1 MSLKS
6 DEQLEKCFQSAVD
19 FAKNRKHE
27 YVTVEHLFYA
37 ILTNEDFGEKLIE
50 YDIDIAPLL
59 KDLLEYLE
67 TKMED
72 ITLPDSDG
80 NLPSRTAGLD
90 RVLNRAF
97 TQVVF
102 SGREIMSTIDVF
114 LAIYNEKKSYSK
126 YLLNKH
132 SISKEKFIDAVTI
145 EIETE
150 LDEISDKQSEQI
162 LKQFTTN
169 LSEQAKKGLIDPV
182 IGRAQEIEDISLT
195 LARRTKN
202 NCLLIGDPGVGKTAI
217 AEGLALN
224 INNKDCPKFLFDHT
238 VFGLEIGSLIA
249 GSKYRGDFEE
259 RLKVILN
266 ILEKQGKAILF
277 IDEAHMMNGAGSTG
291 SGGVDLANMLKP
303 MLARGTLKVIA
314 NTTWEDY
321 RKEFEKDRALM
332 RRFQKITVDEPTE
345 AVAIDILKGT
355 KKYYEDYHKCTIQDD
370 AIETAVKLSIQY
382 MSDKHLP
389 DKAFDLL
396 DSACARLKLKKKI
409 MDKDIKVINIQKEVS
424 RIANIPLEQL
434 THAENKKLEN
444 LEDNMKK
451 KVFGQDEAIDTL
463 LDKIYIARAGLQA
476 KDKPVGS
483 FLFLGPT
490 GCGKTETAKQLSDQ
504 LNIPLVRFDMSEYQE
519 KHTVAKFI
527 GAPPGYV
534 GYEDGNSG
542 QLLNEVEKNN
552 NCVLL
557 LDEIEKAHRDVTNI
571 LLQVMDNGF
580 LTGSTGKKVDMRNV
594 ILIMTS
600 NLGAEE
606 MEKGGLGFTVSERKG
621 DDDIAVKNFFPP
633 EFRNRL
639 DGVVKFNK
647 LPKTILGKIVD
658 KFIKEV
664 NMLIADKN
672 ISIKL
677 DKKAKE
683 QLIEQGF
690 DSKMGARPLARTI
703 DDKIKKPIAKKII
716 FESINENTEIM
727 VSYENEEYTF
737 NTIH

>member
-1 MSLKS
+1 M
-6 DEQLEKCFQSAVD
+6 
-19 FAKNRKHE
+19 
-27 YVTVEHLFYA
+27 
-37 ILTNEDFGEKLIE
+37 
-50 YDIDIAPLL
+50 
-59 KDLLEYLE
+59 
-67 TKMED
+67 
-72 ITLPDSDG
+72 
-80 NLPSRTAGLD
+80 
-90 RVLNRAF
+90 
-97 TQVVF
+97 
-102 SGREIMSTIDVF
+102 
-114 LAIYNEKKSYSK
+114 
-126 YLLNKH
+126 
-132 SISKEKFIDAVTI
+132 
-145 EIETE
+145 
-150 LDEISDKQSEQI
+150 
-162 LKQFTTN
+162 
-169 LSEQAKKGLIDPV
+169 
-182 IGRAQEIEDISLT
+182 
-195 LARRTKN
+195 
-202 NCLLIGDPGVGKTAI
+202 
-217 AEGLALN
+217 ALN

-703 DDKIKKPIAKKII
+703 DDKIKKPVAKKII

>member
-50 YDIDIAPLL
+50 YDIEIAPLL

-67 TKMED
+67 TKMQD
-72 ITLPDSDG
+72 ITLPEDTES
-80 NLPSRTAGLD
+80 LPSRTAGLD

-102 SGREIMSTIDVF
+102 SGREVMSTIDVF

-132 SISKEKFIDAVTI
+132 SITKEKFIDAVTI

-150 LDEISDKQSEQI
+150 LDDLSDKQSEQI

-169 LSEQAKKGLIDPV
+169 LTSQANKGLIDPV
-182 IGRAQEIEDISLT
+182 IGREKEIEDISLT

-224 INNKDCPKFLFDHT
+224 INKKECPKFLFDHT
-238 VFGLEIGSLIA
+238 VYGLEIGSLIA

-266 ILEKQGKAILF
+266 ILEKQGKSILF

-291 SGGVDLANMLKP
+291 NGGVDLANMLKP

-345 AVAIDILKGT
+345 EVAIDILKGT

-370 AIETAVKLSIQY
+370 AIETAVRLSIQY

-396 DSACARLKLKKKI
+396 DSACARLKLKKKV
-409 MDKDIKVINIQKEVS
+409 MDKDIKVLNIQKEVS

-504 LNIPLVRFDMSEYQE
+504 LNVPLVRFDMSEYQE

-658 KFIKEV
+658 KFIKDV
-664 NMLIADKN
+664 NILIADKN
-672 ISIKL
+672 IKIKL
-677 DKKAKE
+677 DKKAKD
-683 QLIEQGF
+683 QLIEEGF

-703 DDKIKKPIAKKII
+703 DDKIKKPIAKKMI

-727 VSYENEEYTF
+727 VSYDNDEYTF
-737 NTIH
+737 NTVH

>member
-182 IGRAQEIEDISLT
+182 IGRAKEIEDISLT

-690 DSKMGARPLARTI
+690 DNKMGARPLARTI

>member
-1 MSLKS
+1 M
-6 DEQLEKCFQSAVD
+6 
-19 FAKNRKHE
+19 
-27 YVTVEHLFYA
+27 
-37 ILTNEDFGEKLIE
+37 G
-50 YDIDIAPLL
+50 
-59 KDLLEYLE
+59 
-67 TKMED
+67 D
-72 ITLPDSDG
+72 ITLPEDNDA
-80 NLPSRTAGLD
+80 LPSRTAGLD

-102 SGREIMSTIDVF
+102 SGREVMSTIDVF

-126 YLLNKH
+126 YLLSKH
-132 SISKEKFIDAVTI
+132 SISKDKFIDAVTI
-145 EIETE
+145 EIEEE
-150 LDEISDKQSEQI
+150 LDEISDKQSQAI
-162 LKQFTTN
+162 LKQFTIN
-169 LSEQAKKGLIDPV
+169 LTDQAKKGSIDPV
-182 IGRAQEIEDISLT
+182 IGRDKEIEDISLT

-224 INNKDCPKFLFDHT
+224 INNKECPKFLFDHT
-238 VFGLEIGSLIA
+238 VYGLEIGSLIA

-291 SGGVDLANMLKP
+291 NGGVDLANMLKP
-303 MLARGTLKVIA
+303 MLARGSLKVIA

-345 AVAIDILKGT
+345 SVAIDILKGT
-355 KKYYEDYHKCTIQDD
+355 KKYYEDYHKCTIQDE

-396 DSACARLKLKKKI
+396 DSACARLKLKKRI
-409 MDKDIKVINIQKEVS
+409 ADKDIKTINIQKEVS

-451 KVFGQDEAIDTL
+451 KVFGQEKAIDTL

-490 GCGKTETAKQLSDQ
+490 GCGKTETAKQLSEQ
-504 LNIPLVRFDMSEYQE
+504 LNVPLVRFDMSEYQE

-664 NMLIADKN
+664 NVLIADKN
-672 ISIKL
+672 ITIKL

-683 QLIEQGF
+683 QLIEEGF

-703 DDKIKKPIAKKII
+703 DDKIKKPVAKKII

-727 VSYENEEYTF
+727 VSYENDQYTF

>member
-50 YDIDIAPLL
+50 YDIEIAPLL

-67 TKMED
+67 TKMQD
-72 ITLPDSDG
+72 ITLPEDTES
-80 NLPSRTAGLD
+80 LPSRTAGLD

-102 SGREIMSTIDVF
+102 SGREVMSTIDVF

-132 SISKEKFIDAVTI
+132 SITKEKFIDAVTI

-150 LDEISDKQSEQI
+150 LDDLSDKQSEQI

-169 LSEQAKKGLIDPV
+169 LTNQANKGLIDPV
-182 IGRAQEIEDISLT
+182 IGREKEIEDISLT

-224 INNKDCPKFLFDHT
+224 INKKECPKFLFDHT
-238 VFGLEIGSLIA
+238 VYGLEIGSLIA

-266 ILEKQGKAILF
+266 ILEKQGKSILF

-291 SGGVDLANMLKP
+291 NGGVDLANMLKP

-370 AIETAVKLSIQY
+370 AIETAVRLSIQY

-396 DSACARLKLKKKI
+396 DSACARLKLKKKV
-409 MDKDIKVINIQKEVS
+409 MDKDIKVLNIQKEVS

-504 LNIPLVRFDMSEYQE
+504 LNVPLVRFDMSEYQE

-658 KFIKEV
+658 KFIKDV
-664 NMLIADKN
+664 NILIADKN
-672 ISIKL
+672 IKIKL
-677 DKKAKE
+677 DKKAKD
-683 QLIEQGF
+683 QLIEEGF

-703 DDKIKKPIAKKII
+703 DDKIKKPIAKKMI

-727 VSYENEEYTF
+727 VSYDNDEYTF
-737 NTIH
+737 NTVH

>member
-50 YDIDIAPLL
+50 YDIEIAPLL

-67 TKMED
+67 TKMQD
-72 ITLPDSDG
+72 ITLPEDTES
-80 NLPSRTAGLD
+80 LPSRTAGLD

-102 SGREIMSTIDVF
+102 SGREVMSTIDVF

-132 SISKEKFIDAVTI
+132 SITKEKFIDAVTI

-150 LDEISDKQSEQI
+150 LDDLSDKQSEQI

-169 LSEQAKKGLIDPV
+169 LTNQANKGLIDPV
-182 IGRAQEIEDISLT
+182 IGREKEIEDISLT

-224 INNKDCPKFLFDHT
+224 INKKECPKFLFDHT
-238 VFGLEIGSLIA
+238 VYGLEIGSLIA

-266 ILEKQGKAILF
+266 ILEKQGKSILF

-291 SGGVDLANMLKP
+291 NGGVDLANMLKP

-345 AVAIDILKGT
+345 EVAIDILKGT

-370 AIETAVKLSIQY
+370 AIETAVRLSIQY

-396 DSACARLKLKKKI
+396 DSACARLKLKKKV
-409 MDKDIKVINIQKEVS
+409 MDKDIKVLNIQKEVS

-504 LNIPLVRFDMSEYQE
+504 LNVPLVRFDMSEYQE

-658 KFIKEV
+658 KFIKDV
-664 NMLIADKN
+664 NILIADKN
-672 ISIKL
+672 IKIKL
-677 DKKAKE
+677 DKKAKD
-683 QLIEQGF
+683 QLIEEGF

-703 DDKIKKPIAKKII
+703 DDKIKKPIAKKMI

-727 VSYENEEYTF
+727 VSYDNDEYTF
-737 NTIH
+737 NTVH

>member
-182 IGRAQEIEDISLT
+182 IGRAKEIEDISLT

-238 VFGLEIGSLIA
+238 VYGLEIGSLIA

>member
-1 MSLKS
+1 M
-6 DEQLEKCFQSAVD
+6 
-19 FAKNRKHE
+19 
-27 YVTVEHLFYA
+27 
-37 ILTNEDFGEKLIE
+37 
-50 YDIDIAPLL
+50 
-59 KDLLEYLE
+59 
-67 TKMED
+67 
-72 ITLPDSDG
+72 
-80 NLPSRTAGLD
+80 
-90 RVLNRAF
+90 
-97 TQVVF
+97 
-102 SGREIMSTIDVF
+102 
-114 LAIYNEKKSYSK
+114 
-126 YLLNKH
+126 
-132 SISKEKFIDAVTI
+132 
-145 EIETE
+145 
-150 LDEISDKQSEQI
+150 
-162 LKQFTTN
+162 
-169 LSEQAKKGLIDPV
+169 
-182 IGRAQEIEDISLT
+182 
-195 LARRTKN
+195 
-202 NCLLIGDPGVGKTAI
+202 
-217 AEGLALN
+217 
-224 INNKDCPKFLFDHT
+224 
-238 VFGLEIGSLIA
+238 
-249 GSKYRGDFEE
+249 
-259 RLKVILN
+259 
-266 ILEKQGKAILF
+266 
-277 IDEAHMMNGAGSTG
+277 
-291 SGGVDLANMLKP
+291 
-303 MLARGTLKVIA
+303 
-314 NTTWEDY
+314 
-321 RKEFEKDRALM
+321 
-332 RRFQKITVDEPTE
+332 
-345 AVAIDILKGT
+345 
-355 KKYYEDYHKCTIQDD
+355 
-370 AIETAVKLSIQY
+370 
-382 MSDKHLP
+382 
-389 DKAFDLL
+389 
-396 DSACARLKLKKKI
+396 
-409 MDKDIKVINIQKEVS
+409 
-424 RIANIPLEQL
+424 
-434 THAENKKLEN
+434 
-444 LEDNMKK
+444 
-451 KVFGQDEAIDTL
+451 
-463 LDKIYIARAGLQA
+463 DKIYIARAGLQA

-490 GCGKTETAKQLSDQ
+490 GCGKTETAKQLSSQ
-504 LNIPLVRFDMSEYQE
+504 LNVPLVRFDMSEYQE

-690 DSKMGARPLARTI
+690 DSKMGARPLARII
-703 DDKIKKPIAKKII
+703 DDKIKKPVAKKII

>member
-1 MSLKS
+1 
-6 DEQLEKCFQSAVD
+6 
-19 FAKNRKHE
+19 
-27 YVTVEHLFYA
+27 LFYA

-50 YDIDIAPLL
+50 YDIEIAPLL

-67 TKMED
+67 TKMQD
-72 ITLPDSDG
+72 ITLPEDTES
-80 NLPSRTAGLD
+80 LPSRTAGLD

-102 SGREIMSTIDVF
+102 SGREVMSTIDVF

-132 SISKEKFIDAVTI
+132 SITKEKFIDAVTI

-150 LDEISDKQSEQI
+150 LDDLSDKQSEQI

-169 LSEQAKKGLIDPV
+169 LTNQANKGLIDPV
-182 IGRAQEIEDISLT
+182 IGREKEIEDISLT

-224 INNKDCPKFLFDHT
+224 INKKECPKFLFDHT
-238 VFGLEIGSLIA
+238 VYGLEIGSLIA

-266 ILEKQGKAILF
+266 ILEKQGKSILF

-291 SGGVDLANMLKP
+291 NGGVDLANMLKP

-345 AVAIDILKGT
+345 EVAIDILKGT

-370 AIETAVKLSIQY
+370 AIETAVRLSIQY

-396 DSACARLKLKKKI
+396 DSACARLKLKKKV
-409 MDKDIKVINIQKEVS
+409 MDKDIKVLNIQKEVS

-504 LNIPLVRFDMSEYQE
+504 LNVPLVRFDMSEYQE

-658 KFIKEV
+658 KFIKDV
-664 NMLIADKN
+664 NILIADKN
-672 ISIKL
+672 IKIKL
-677 DKKAKE
+677 DKKAKD
-683 QLIEQGF
+683 QLIEEGF

-703 DDKIKKPIAKKII
+703 DDKIKKPIAKKMI

-727 VSYENEEYTF
+727 VSYDNDEYTF
-737 NTIH
+737 NTVH

>member
-182 IGRAQEIEDISLT
+182 IGRAKEIEDISLT

-291 SGGVDLANMLKP
+291 SGGVALANMLKP

-606 MEKGGLGFTVSERKG
+606 M
-621 DDDIAVKNFFPP
+621 
-633 EFRNRL
+633 
-639 DGVVKFNK
+639 
-647 LPKTILGKIVD
+647 
-658 KFIKEV
+658 
-664 NMLIADKN
+664 
-672 ISIKL
+672 
-677 DKKAKE
+677 
-683 QLIEQGF
+683 
-690 DSKMGARPLARTI
+690 
-703 DDKIKKPIAKKII
+703 
-716 FESINENTEIM
+716 
-727 VSYENEEYTF
+727 
-737 NTIH
+737 

>member
-182 IGRAQEIEDISLT
+182 IGRAKEIEDISLT

-389 DKAFDLL
+389 DKAFELL

-703 DDKIKKPIAKKII
+703 DDKIKKPVAKKII

>member
-50 YDIDIAPLL
+50 YDIEIAPLL

-67 TKMED
+67 TKMKD
-72 ITLPDSDG
+72 ITLPEDNDI
-80 NLPSRTAGLD
+80 LPSRTAGLD

-102 SGREIMSTIDVF
+102 SGREVMSTIDVF

-132 SISKEKFIDAVTI
+132 SITKEKFIDAVTI
-145 EIETE
+145 EIEEE
-150 LDEISDKQSEQI
+150 LEDLSDKQSEQI

-169 LSEQAKKGLIDPV
+169 LTNQANKGLIDPV
-182 IGRAQEIEDISLT
+182 IGREKEIEDISLT

-224 INNKDCPKFLFDHT
+224 INKKECPKFLFNHT
-238 VFGLEIGSLIA
+238 VYGLEIGSLIA

-266 ILEKQGKAILF
+266 ILEKQGKSILF

-291 SGGVDLANMLKP
+291 NGGVDLANMLKP

-370 AIETAVKLSIQY
+370 AIETAVRLSIQY

-396 DSACARLKLKKKI
+396 DSACARLKLKKKV
-409 MDKDIKVINIQKEVS
+409 MDKEIKVINIQKEVS

-451 KVFGQDEAIDTL
+451 KVFGQDTAIDTL

-504 LNIPLVRFDMSEYQE
+504 LNVPLVRFDMSEYQE

-658 KFIKEV
+658 KFIKDV
-664 NMLIADKN
+664 NILIADKN
-672 ISIKL
+672 IKIKL
-677 DKKAKE
+677 DKKAKD
-683 QLIEQGF
+683 QLIEEGF

-703 DDKIKKPIAKKII
+703 DDKIKKPIAKKMI

-727 VSYENEEYTF
+727 VSYDNDEYTF
-737 NTIH
+737 NTVH

>member
-50 YDIDIAPLL
+50 YDIEISPLL

-67 TKMED
+67 TKMQD
-72 ITLPDSDG
+72 ITLPEDTES
-80 NLPSRTAGLD
+80 LPSRTAGLD

-102 SGREIMSTIDVF
+102 SGREVMSTIDVF

-132 SISKEKFIDAVTI
+132 SITKEKFIDAVTI

-150 LDEISDKQSEQI
+150 LDDLSDKQSEQI

-169 LSEQAKKGLIDPV
+169 LTNQANKGLIDPV
-182 IGRAQEIEDISLT
+182 IGREKEIEDISLT

-224 INNKDCPKFLFDHT
+224 INKKECPKFLFDHT
-238 VFGLEIGSLIA
+238 VYGLEIGSLIA

-291 SGGVDLANMLKP
+291 NGGVDLANMLKP

-345 AVAIDILKGT
+345 QVAIDILKGT

-370 AIETAVKLSIQY
+370 AIETAVRLSIQY

-396 DSACARLKLKKKI
+396 DSACARLKLKKKV
-409 MDKDIKVINIQKEVS
+409 MDKDIKVLNIQKEVS

-504 LNIPLVRFDMSEYQE
+504 LNVPLVRFDMSEYQE

-658 KFIKEV
+658 KFIKDV
-664 NMLIADKN
+664 NILIADKN
-672 ISIKL
+672 IKIKL
-677 DKKAKE
+677 DKKAKD
-683 QLIEQGF
+683 QLIEEGF

-703 DDKIKKPIAKKII
+703 DDKIKKPIAKKMI

-727 VSYENEEYTF
+727 VSYDNDEYTF
-737 NTIH
+737 NTVH

>member
-59 KDLLEYLE
+59 KDLLIYLE

-182 IGRAQEIEDISLT
+182 IGRAKEIEDISLT

-703 DDKIKKPIAKKII
+703 DDKIKKPVAKKII

>member
-1 MSLKS
+1 M
-6 DEQLEKCFQSAVD
+6 Q
-19 FAKNRKHE
+19 
-27 YVTVEHLFYA
+27 
-37 ILTNEDFGEKLIE
+37 
-50 YDIDIAPLL
+50 
-59 KDLLEYLE
+59 
-67 TKMED
+67 D
-72 ITLPDSDG
+72 ITLPEDTES
-80 NLPSRTAGLD
+80 LPSRTAGLD

-102 SGREIMSTIDVF
+102 SGREVMSTIDVF

-132 SISKEKFIDAVTI
+132 SITKEKFIDAVTI

-150 LDEISDKQSEQI
+150 LDDLSDKQSEQI

-169 LSEQAKKGLIDPV
+169 LTSQANKGLIDPV
-182 IGRAQEIEDISLT
+182 IGREKEIEDISLT

-224 INNKDCPKFLFDHT
+224 INKKECPKFLFDHT
-238 VFGLEIGSLIA
+238 VYGLEIGSLIA

-266 ILEKQGKAILF
+266 ILEKQGKSILF

-291 SGGVDLANMLKP
+291 NGGVDLANMLKP

-345 AVAIDILKGT
+345 EVAIDILKGT

-370 AIETAVKLSIQY
+370 AIETAVRLSIQY

-396 DSACARLKLKKKI
+396 DSACARLKLKKKV
-409 MDKDIKVINIQKEVS
+409 MDKDIKVLNIQKEVS

-504 LNIPLVRFDMSEYQE
+504 LNVPLVRFDMSEYQE

-658 KFIKEV
+658 KFIKDV
-664 NMLIADKN
+664 NILIADKN
-672 ISIKL
+672 IKIKL
-677 DKKAKE
+677 DKKAKD
-683 QLIEQGF
+683 QLIEEGF

-703 DDKIKKPIAKKII
+703 DDKIKKPIAKKMI

-727 VSYENEEYTF
+727 VSYDNDEYTF
-737 NTIH
+737 NTVH

>member
-72 ITLPDSDG
+72 ITLPDTDG

-182 IGRAQEIEDISLT
+182 IGRAKEIEDISLT

-672 ISIKL
+672 ILIKL

-703 DDKIKKPIAKKII
+703 DDKIKKPVAKKII

>member
-182 IGRAQEIEDISLT
+182 IGRAKEIEDISLT

>member
-182 IGRAQEIEDISLT
+182 IGRAKEIEDISLT

-672 ISIKL
+672 ITIKL

-703 DDKIKKPIAKKII
+703 DDKIKKPVAKKII

>member
-50 YDIDIAPLL
+50 YDIEIAPLL

-67 TKMED
+67 TKMKD
-72 ITLPDSDG
+72 ITLPEDNDI
-80 NLPSRTAGLD
+80 LPSRTAGLD

-102 SGREIMSTIDVF
+102 SGREVMSTIDVF

-132 SISKEKFIDAVTI
+132 SITKEKFIDAVTI
-145 EIETE
+145 EIEEE
-150 LDEISDKQSEQI
+150 LEDLSDKQSEQI

-169 LSEQAKKGLIDPV
+169 LTNQANKGLIDPV
-182 IGRAQEIEDISLT
+182 IGREKEIEDISLT

-224 INNKDCPKFLFDHT
+224 INKKECPKFLFDHT
-238 VFGLEIGSLIA
+238 VYGLEIGSLIA

-266 ILEKQGKAILF
+266 ILEKQGKSILF

-291 SGGVDLANMLKP
+291 NGGVDLANMLKP

-370 AIETAVKLSIQY
+370 AIETAVRLSIQY

-396 DSACARLKLKKKI
+396 DSACARLKLKKKV
-409 MDKDIKVINIQKEVS
+409 MDKEIKVINIQKEVS

-451 KVFGQDEAIDTL
+451 KVFGQDTAIDTL

-504 LNIPLVRFDMSEYQE
+504 LNVPLVRFDMSEYQE

-658 KFIKEV
+658 KFIKDV
-664 NMLIADKN
+664 NILIADKN
-672 ISIKL
+672 IKIKL
-677 DKKAKE
+677 DKKAKD
-683 QLIEQGF
+683 QLIEEGF

-703 DDKIKKPIAKKII
+703 DDKIKKPIAKKMI

-727 VSYENEEYTF
+727 VSYDNDEYTF
-737 NTIH
+737 NTVH

>member
-182 IGRAQEIEDISLT
+182 IGRAKEIEDISLT

-332 RRFQKITVDEPTE
+332 RRFHKITVDEPTE

-703 DDKIKKPIAKKII
+703 DDKIKKPVAKKII

>member
-50 YDIDIAPLL
+50 YDIEIAPLL

-67 TKMED
+67 TKMQD
-72 ITLPDSDG
+72 ITLPEDTES
-80 NLPSRTAGLD
+80 LPSRTAGLD

-102 SGREIMSTIDVF
+102 SGREVMSTIDVF

-132 SISKEKFIDAVTI
+132 SITKEKFIDAVTI

-150 LDEISDKQSEQI
+150 LDDLSDKQSEQI

-169 LSEQAKKGLIDPV
+169 LTNQANKGLIDPV
-182 IGRAQEIEDISLT
+182 IGREKEIEDISLT

-224 INNKDCPKFLFDHT
+224 INKKECPKFLFDHT
-238 VFGLEIGSLIA
+238 VYGLEIGSLIA

-266 ILEKQGKAILF
+266 ILEKQGKSILF

-291 SGGVDLANMLKP
+291 NGGVDLANMLKP

-370 AIETAVKLSIQY
+370 AIETAVRLSIQY

-396 DSACARLKLKKKI
+396 DSACARLKLKKKV
-409 MDKDIKVINIQKEVS
+409 MDKEIKVLNIQKEVS

-451 KVFGQDEAIDTL
+451 KVFGQNEAIDTL

-658 KFIKEV
+658 KFIKDV
-664 NMLIADKN
+664 NILIADKN
-672 ISIKL
+672 ITIKL
-677 DKKAKE
+677 DKKAKD
-683 QLIEQGF
+683 QLIEEGF

-703 DDKIKKPIAKKII
+703 DDKIKKPIAKKMI

-727 VSYENEEYTF
+727 VSYDNDEYTF
-737 NTIH
+737 NTVH

>member
-50 YDIDIAPLL
+50 YDIEISPLL

-67 TKMED
+67 TKMQD
-72 ITLPDSDG
+72 ITLPEDTES
-80 NLPSRTAGLD
+80 LPSRTAGLD

-102 SGREIMSTIDVF
+102 SGREVMSTIDVF

-132 SISKEKFIDAVTI
+132 SITKEKFIDAVTI

-150 LDEISDKQSEQI
+150 LDDLSDKQSEQI

-169 LSEQAKKGLIDPV
+169 LTNQANKGLIDPV
-182 IGRAQEIEDISLT
+182 IGREKEIEDISLT

-224 INNKDCPKFLFDHT
+224 INKKECPKFLFDHT
-238 VFGLEIGSLIA
+238 VYGLEIGSLIA

-291 SGGVDLANMLKP
+291 NGGVDLANMLKP

-345 AVAIDILKGT
+345 QVAIDILKGT
-355 KKYYEDYHKCTIQDD
+355 KKYYENYHKCTIQDD
-370 AIETAVKLSIQY
+370 AIETAVRLSIQY

-396 DSACARLKLKKKI
+396 DSACARLKLKKKVI
-409 MDKDIKVINIQKEVS
+409 DKDIKVLNIQKEVS

-504 LNIPLVRFDMSEYQE
+504 LNVPLVRFDMSEYQE

-658 KFIKEV
+658 KFIKDV
-664 NMLIADKN
+664 NILIADKN
-672 ISIKL
+672 IKIKL
-677 DKKAKE
+677 DKKAKD
-683 QLIEQGF
+683 QLIEEGF

-703 DDKIKKPIAKKII
+703 DDKIKKPIAKKMI

-727 VSYENEEYTF
+727 VSYDNDEYTF
-737 NTIH
+737 NTVH

>member
-50 YDIDIAPLL
+50 YDIEISPLL

-67 TKMED
+67 TKMQD
-72 ITLPDSDG
+72 ITLPEDTES
-80 NLPSRTAGLD
+80 LPSRTAGLD

-102 SGREIMSTIDVF
+102 SGREVMSTIDVF

-132 SISKEKFIDAVTI
+132 SITKEKFIDAVTI

-150 LDEISDKQSEQI
+150 LDDLSDKQSEQI

-169 LSEQAKKGLIDPV
+169 LTNQANKGLIDPV
-182 IGRAQEIEDISLT
+182 IGREKEIEDISLT

-224 INNKDCPKFLFDHT
+224 INKKECPKFLFDHT
-238 VFGLEIGSLIA
+238 VYGLEIGSLIA

-291 SGGVDLANMLKP
+291 NGGVDLANMLKP

-345 AVAIDILKGT
+345 QVAIDILKGT

-370 AIETAVKLSIQY
+370 AIETAVRLSIQY

-396 DSACARLKLKKKI
+396 DSACARLKLKKKVI
-409 MDKDIKVINIQKEVS
+409 DKDIKVLNIQKEVS

-504 LNIPLVRFDMSEYQE
+504 LNVPLVRFDMSEYQE

-658 KFIKEV
+658 KFIKDV
-664 NMLIADKN
+664 NILIADKN
-672 ISIKL
+672 IKIKL
-677 DKKAKE
+677 DKKAKD
-683 QLIEQGF
+683 QLIEEGF

-703 DDKIKKPIAKKII
+703 DDKIKKPIAKKMI

-727 VSYENEEYTF
+727 VSYDNDEYTF
-737 NTIH
+737 NTVH

>member
-1 MSLKS
+1 M
-6 DEQLEKCFQSAVD
+6 
-19 FAKNRKHE
+19 
-27 YVTVEHLFYA
+27 
-37 ILTNEDFGEKLIE
+37 
-50 YDIDIAPLL
+50 
-59 KDLLEYLE
+59 
-67 TKMED
+67 
-72 ITLPDSDG
+72 
-80 NLPSRTAGLD
+80 
-90 RVLNRAF
+90 
-97 TQVVF
+97 
-102 SGREIMSTIDVF
+102 
-114 LAIYNEKKSYSK
+114 
-126 YLLNKH
+126 LNKH

-182 IGRAQEIEDISLT
+182 IGRAKEIEDISLT

-703 DDKIKKPIAKKII
+703 DDKIKKPVAKKII

>member
-19 FAKNRKHE
+19 FAKNRRHE

-37 ILTNEDFGEKLIE
+37 ILTNENFGEKLLEYEIE
-50 YDIDIAPLL
+50 ITPLL
-59 KDLLEYLE
+59 KDLLDYLE
-67 TKMED
+67 TKMGD
-72 ITLPDSDG
+72 ITLPEDNDA
-80 NLPSRTAGLD
+80 LPSRTAGLD

-102 SGREIMSTIDVF
+102 SGREVMSTIDVF

-126 YLLNKH
+126 YLLSKH
-132 SISKEKFIDAVTI
+132 SISKDKFIDAVTI
-145 EIETE
+145 EIEEE
-150 LDEISDKQSEQI
+150 LDEISDKQSQAI
-162 LKQFTTN
+162 LKQFTIN
-169 LSEQAKKGLIDPV
+169 LTDQAKKGSIDPV
-182 IGRAQEIEDISLT
+182 IGRDKEIEDISLT

-224 INNKDCPKFLFDHT
+224 INNKECPKFLFDHT
-238 VFGLEIGSLIA
+238 VYGLEIGSLIA

-291 SGGVDLANMLKP
+291 NGGVDLANMLKP
-303 MLARGTLKVIA
+303 MLARGSLKVIA

-345 AVAIDILKGT
+345 SVAIDILKGT
-355 KKYYEDYHKCTIQDD
+355 KKYYEDYHKCTIQDE

-396 DSACARLKLKKKI
+396 DSACARLKLKKRI
-409 MDKDIKVINIQKEVS
+409 ADKDIKTINIQKEVS

-451 KVFGQDEAIDTL
+451 KVFGQEKAIDTL

-490 GCGKTETAKQLSDQ
+490 GCGKTETAKQLSEQ
-504 LNIPLVRFDMSEYQE
+504 LNVPLVRFDMSEYQE

-664 NMLIADKN
+664 NVLIADKN
-672 ISIKL
+672 ITIKL

-683 QLIEQGF
+683 QLIEEGF

-703 DDKIKKPIAKKII
+703 DDKIKKPVAKKII

-727 VSYENEEYTF
+727 VSYENDQYTF

>member
-50 YDIDIAPLL
+50 YDIEIAPLL

-67 TKMED
+67 TKMQD
-72 ITLPDSDG
+72 ITLPEDTES
-80 NLPSRTAGLD
+80 LPSRTAGLD

-102 SGREIMSTIDVF
+102 SGREVMSTIDVF

-132 SISKEKFIDAVTI
+132 SITKEKFIDAVTI

-150 LDEISDKQSEQI
+150 LDDLSDKQSEQI

-169 LSEQAKKGLIDPV
+169 LTSQANKGLIDPV
-182 IGRAQEIEDISLT
+182 IGREKEIEDISLT

-224 INNKDCPKFLFDHT
+224 INKKECPKFLFDHT
-238 VFGLEIGSLIA
+238 VYGLEIGSLIA

-266 ILEKQGKAILF
+266 ILEKQGKSILF

-291 SGGVDLANMLKP
+291 NGGVDLANMLKP

-345 AVAIDILKGT
+345 EVAIDILKGT

-370 AIETAVKLSIQY
+370 AIETAVRLSIQY

-396 DSACARLKLKKKI
+396 DSACARLKLKKKV
-409 MDKDIKVINIQKEVS
+409 MDKDIKVLNIQKEVS

-463 LDKIYIARAGLQA
+463 LDKIYQ
-476 KDKPVGS
+476 P
-483 FLFLGPT
+483 
-490 GCGKTETAKQLSDQ
+490 
-504 LNIPLVRFDMSEYQE
+504 
-519 KHTVAKFI
+519 
-527 GAPPGYV
+527 
-534 GYEDGNSG
+534 
-542 QLLNEVEKNN
+542 
-552 NCVLL
+552 
-557 LDEIEKAHRDVTNI
+557 
-571 LLQVMDNGF
+571 
-580 LTGSTGKKVDMRNV
+580 
-594 ILIMTS
+594 
-600 NLGAEE
+600 
-606 MEKGGLGFTVSERKG
+606 
-621 DDDIAVKNFFPP
+621 
-633 EFRNRL
+633 
-639 DGVVKFNK
+639 
-647 LPKTILGKIVD
+647 
-658 KFIKEV
+658 
-664 NMLIADKN
+664 
-672 ISIKL
+672 
-677 DKKAKE
+677 
-683 QLIEQGF
+683 
-690 DSKMGARPLARTI
+690 
-703 DDKIKKPIAKKII
+703 
-716 FESINENTEIM
+716 
-727 VSYENEEYTF
+727 
-737 NTIH
+737 

>member
-50 YDIDIAPLL
+50 YDIEISPLL

-67 TKMED
+67 TKMQD
-72 ITLPDSDG
+72 ITLPEDTES
-80 NLPSRTAGLD
+80 LPSRTAGLD

-102 SGREIMSTIDVF
+102 SGREVMSTIDVF

-132 SISKEKFIDAVTI
+132 SITKEKFIDAVTI

-150 LDEISDKQSEQI
+150 LDDLSDKQSEQI

-169 LSEQAKKGLIDPV
+169 LTNQANKGLIDPV
-182 IGRAQEIEDISLT
+182 IGREKEIEDISLT

-224 INNKDCPKFLFDHT
+224 INKKECPKFLFDHT
-238 VFGLEIGSLIA
+238 VYGLEIGSLIA

-266 ILEKQGKAILF
+266 ILEKQGKSILF

-291 SGGVDLANMLKP
+291 NGGVDLANMLKP

-345 AVAIDILKGT
+345 QVAIDILKGT
-355 KKYYEDYHKCTIQDD
+355 KKYYENYHKCTIQDD
-370 AIETAVKLSIQY
+370 AIETAVRLSIQY

-396 DSACARLKLKKKI
+396 DSACARLKLKKKV
-409 MDKDIKVINIQKEVS
+409 MDKDIKVLNIQKEVS

-504 LNIPLVRFDMSEYQE
+504 LNVPLVRFDMSEYQE

-658 KFIKEV
+658 KFIKDV
-664 NMLIADKN
+664 NILIADKN
-672 ISIKL
+672 IKIKL
-677 DKKAKE
+677 DKKAKD
-683 QLIEQGF
+683 QLIEEGF

-703 DDKIKKPIAKKII
+703 DDKIKKPIAKKMI

-727 VSYENEEYTF
+727 VSYDNDEYTF
-737 NTIH
+737 NTVH

>member
-72 ITLPDSDG
+72 ITLPDNDG

-182 IGRAQEIEDISLT
+182 IGRAKEIEDISLT

-672 ISIKL
+672 ILIKL

-703 DDKIKKPIAKKII
+703 DDKIKKPVAKKII

>member
-50 YDIDIAPLL
+50 YDIEIAPLL

-67 TKMED
+67 TKMQD
-72 ITLPDSDG
+72 ITLPEDTES
-80 NLPSRTAGLD
+80 LPSRTAGLD

-102 SGREIMSTIDVF
+102 SGREVMSTIDVF

-132 SISKEKFIDAVTI
+132 SITKEKFIDAVTI

-150 LDEISDKQSEQI
+150 LDDLSDKQSEQI

-169 LSEQAKKGLIDPV
+169 LTNQANKGLIDPV
-182 IGRAQEIEDISLT
+182 IGREKEIEDISLT

-224 INNKDCPKFLFDHT
+224 INKKECPKFLFDHT
-238 VFGLEIGSLIA
+238 VYGLEIGSLIA

-266 ILEKQGKAILF
+266 ILEKQGKSILF

-291 SGGVDLANMLKP
+291 NGGVDLANMLKP

-370 AIETAVKLSIQY
+370 AIETAVRLSIQY

-396 DSACARLKLKKKI
+396 DSACARLKLKKKV
-409 MDKDIKVINIQKEVS
+409 MDKDIKVLNIQKEVS

-658 KFIKEV
+658 KFIKDV
-664 NMLIADKN
+664 NILIADKN
-672 ISIKL
+672 IKIKL
-677 DKKAKE
+677 DKKAKD
-683 QLIEQGF
+683 QLIEEGF

-703 DDKIKKPIAKKII
+703 DDKIKKPIAKKMI

-727 VSYENEEYTF
+727 VSYDNDEYTF
-737 NTIH
+737 NTVH

>member
-50 YDIDIAPLL
+50 YDIEIAPLL

-67 TKMED
+67 TKMKD
-72 ITLPDSDG
+72 ITLPEDNDI
-80 NLPSRTAGLD
+80 LPSRTAGLD

-102 SGREIMSTIDVF
+102 SGREVMSTIDVF

-132 SISKEKFIDAVTI
+132 SITKEKFIDAVTI
-145 EIETE
+145 EIEEE
-150 LDEISDKQSEQI
+150 LEDLSDKQSEQI

-169 LSEQAKKGLIDPV
+169 LTNQANKGLIDPV
-182 IGRAQEIEDISLT
+182 IGREKEIEDISLT

-224 INNKDCPKFLFDHT
+224 INKKECPKFLFNHI
-238 VFGLEIGSLIA
+238 VYGLEIGSLIA

-266 ILEKQGKAILF
+266 ILEKQGKSILF

-291 SGGVDLANMLKP
+291 NGGVDLANMLKP

-370 AIETAVKLSIQY
+370 AIETAVRLSIQY

-396 DSACARLKLKKKI
+396 DSACARLKLKKKV
-409 MDKDIKVINIQKEVS
+409 MDKEIKVINIQKEVS

-451 KVFGQDEAIDTL
+451 KVFGQDTAIDTL

-504 LNIPLVRFDMSEYQE
+504 LNVPLVRFDMSEYQE

-658 KFIKEV
+658 KFIKDV
-664 NMLIADKN
+664 NILIADKN
-672 ISIKL
+672 IKIKL
-677 DKKAKE
+677 DKKAKD
-683 QLIEQGF
+683 QLIEEGF

-703 DDKIKKPIAKKII
+703 DDKIKKPIAKKMI

-727 VSYENEEYTF
+727 VSYDNDEYTF
-737 NTIH
+737 NTVH

>member
-182 IGRAQEIEDISLT
+182 IGRAKEIEDISLT

-703 DDKIKKPIAKKII
+703 DDKIKKPVAKKII

>member
-182 IGRAQEIEDISLT
+182 IGRAKEIEDISLT

-703 DDKIKKPIAKKII
+703 DDKIKKPVAKKII

-727 VSYENEEYTF
+727 VSYENQEYTF

>member
-50 YDIDIAPLL
+50 YDIEIAPLL

-67 TKMED
+67 TKMQD
-72 ITLPDSDG
+72 ITLPEDTDT
-80 NLPSRTAGLD
+80 LPSRTAGLD

-102 SGREIMSTIDVF
+102 SGREVMSTIDVF

-132 SISKEKFIDAVTI
+132 SITKEKFIDAVTI

-150 LDEISDKQSEQI
+150 LDDLSDKQSEQI

-169 LSEQAKKGLIDPV
+169 LTSQANKGLIDPV
-182 IGRAQEIEDISLT
+182 IGREKEIEDISLT

-224 INNKDCPKFLFDHT
+224 INKKECPKFLFDHT
-238 VFGLEIGSLIA
+238 VYGLEIGSLIA

-266 ILEKQGKAILF
+266 ILEKQGKSILF

-291 SGGVDLANMLKP
+291 NGGVDLANMLKP

-345 AVAIDILKGT
+345 EVAIDILKGT

-370 AIETAVKLSIQY
+370 AIETAVRLSIQY

-396 DSACARLKLKKKI
+396 DSACARLKLKKKV
-409 MDKDIKVINIQKEVS
+409 MDKDIKVLNIQKEVS

-504 LNIPLVRFDMSEYQE
+504 LNVPLVRFDMSEYQE

-658 KFIKEV
+658 KFIKDV
-664 NMLIADKN
+664 NILIADKN
-672 ISIKL
+672 IKIKL
-677 DKKAKE
+677 DKKAKD
-683 QLIEQGF
+683 QLIEEGF

-703 DDKIKKPIAKKII
+703 DDKIKKPIAKKMI

-727 VSYENEEYTF
+727 VSYDNDEYTF
-737 NTIH
+737 NTVH

>member
-50 YDIDIAPLL
+50 YDIEIAPLL

-67 TKMED
+67 TKMKD
-72 ITLPDSDG
+72 ITLPDDDDI
-80 NLPSRTAGLD
+80 LPSRTAGLD

-102 SGREIMSTIDVF
+102 SGREVMSTIDVF

-132 SISKEKFIDAVTI
+132 SITKEKFIDAVTI
-145 EIETE
+145 EIEEE
-150 LDEISDKQSEQI
+150 LEDLSDKQSEQI

-169 LSEQAKKGLIDPV
+169 LTNQANKGLIDPV
-182 IGRAQEIEDISLT
+182 IGREKEIEDISLT

-224 INNKDCPKFLFDHT
+224 INKKECPKFLFNHT
-238 VFGLEIGSLIA
+238 VYGLEIGSLIA

-266 ILEKQGKAILF
+266 ILEKQGKSILF

-291 SGGVDLANMLKP
+291 NGGVDLANMLKP

-370 AIETAVKLSIQY
+370 AIETAVRLSIQY

-396 DSACARLKLKKKI
+396 DSACARLKLKKKV
-409 MDKDIKVINIQKEVS
+409 MDKEIKVINIQKEVS

-451 KVFGQDEAIDTL
+451 KVFGQDTAIDTL

-504 LNIPLVRFDMSEYQE
+504 LNVPLVRFDMSEYQE

-658 KFIKEV
+658 KFIKDV
-664 NMLIADKN
+664 NILIADKN
-672 ISIKL
+672 IKIKL
-677 DKKAKE
+677 DKKAKD
-683 QLIEQGF
+683 QLIEEGF

-703 DDKIKKPIAKKII
+703 DDKIKKPIAKKMI

-727 VSYENEEYTF
+727 VSYDNDEYTF
-737 NTIH
+737 NTVH